1 MRTKLEKVSTTLRRY
16 LTKISR
22 ILPVLAGDYNHY
34 CALYYRKELA
44 PYLDVLSEEEKKKEF
59 RRMFAYFGNEK
70 SAIKRGLV
78 SRLKMTY
85 LLAITKAFKIELTHH
100 LAKRILQELTGSD
113 LSTKTLQDRLTFTQ
127 KKAGRGFA
135 QKAFEFHFNPED
147 VVRLRSEWQQQ
158 CVLLLDDFHINFDG
172 LPGKLY
178 K

>member
-34 CALYYRKELA
+34 CALYYREELA
-44 PYLDVLSEEEKKKEF
+44 PYLDVLSQEEKYKEF

-85 LLAITKAFKIELTHH
+85 LLAITKAFNIELTHH
-100 LAKRILQELTGSD
+100 LAKKILQELTGSD
-113 LSTKTLQDRLTFTQ
+113 LSTKTLQERLAFTQ
-127 KKAGRGFA
+127 KKAGRGLA
-135 QKAFEFHFNPED
+135 QKAFVSHFKPED

-158 CVLLLDDFHINFDG
+158 CAILLDSFHKNFDG
-172 LPGKLY
+172 LPGNLY

>member
-1 MRTKLEKVSTTLRRY
+1 MRTKYEKVSTTLRRY

-34 CALYYRKELA
+34 CAVYYREELA
-44 PYLDVLSEEEKKKEF
+44 PYIDILSKEERDKEF

-85 LLAITKAFKIELTHH
+85 LLAIAKAFKIELTHH
-100 LAKRILQELTGSD
+100 LAKKILQELTGAD
-113 LSTKTLQDRLTFTQ
+113 ISTTTLQERLTFTK
-127 KKAGRGFA
+127 KKAGRGLA
-135 QKAFEFHFNPED
+135 QKAFDSHIKQED
-147 VVRLRSEWQQQ
+147 VVRLKSEWRHV
-158 CVLLLDDFHINFDG
+158 CVSLLDGFHINFDG
-172 LPGKLY
+172 LPGTLY